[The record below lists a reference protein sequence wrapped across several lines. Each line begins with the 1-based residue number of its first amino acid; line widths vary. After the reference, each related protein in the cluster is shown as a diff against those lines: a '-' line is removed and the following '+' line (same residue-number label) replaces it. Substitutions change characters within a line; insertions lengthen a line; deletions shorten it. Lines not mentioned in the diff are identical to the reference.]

1 MQIKGENLIYL
12 PCLYGNWLLLMNQS
26 HAQTLSKLDY
36 L

>member
-1 MQIKGENLIYL
+1 MQIKGGNLIYL

-26 HAQTLSKLDY
+26 HAQTPAKLDY